1 MWLYPSWNNVIWSW
15 FHLVFPNSSF
25 SVLMLFLGQLYPMV
39 PQIGARSY
47 MLPCSYQMGKR
58 ECLIF
63 PVTEKKWELHSNM
76 DSLWQVPSFVPSTV
90 AKEMRLKWVPWAHLG
105 LPTSGAWDRSI
116 PTQNAGLSCSGSW
129 VKRNQSIISDA

>member
-15 FHLVFPNSSF
+15 FHLVFPNSCF
-25 SVLMLFLGQLYPMV
+25 SVLMLFLRQLYPMV

-105 LPTSGAWDRSI
+105 LPLALEIGQFPHKMPAYHVVDHEWKGTRAS
-116 PTQNAGLSCSGSW
+116 
-129 VKRNQSIISDA
+129 